1 MPGVAQ
7 PSELGEPLGPL
18 PQEFAAIVRPEIP
31 SLIKEIGLEVTRA
44 YPVYARLLDGPYGQ
58 GIRVGVEQTI
68 SVFVD
73 QVAEPTAPSTLRDE
87 MCRRFGRYEAYEGR
101 TLDQLHGAYRLG
113 ARIALRRA
121 KKIGRRYNLSPTM
134 MLAFADAL
142 FTYVD
147 ELEALSREGYLEV
160 RAASADHMGTLR
172 RRLLHLLL
180 AGRPVPRTAIAELC
194 EQTGWTMPDQVTLVA
209 VRPPADPGGAG
220 ADRDV
225 LVDFTDPQPHLLVP
239 GPLDDARRRML
250 ERALRGHHAAVGLTV
265 PAVNASDSIR
275 WARRVLEL
283 VDAGVI
289 EDGPIVL
296 SEDHLITL
304 WLLSDTALLD
314 QLARRELAPLAG
326 ISPNRRERLIE
337 TLRIWL
343 DTRGTAAQMG
353 ELLDVHPQT
362 VRYRMRNLES
372 IFGEQLVDPE
382 SRFSTEAVLRA
393 LQLQPRAGDD
403 GVPPEPPAE
412 RAGAGSR
419 GARQVNLPWSKA
431 K

>member
-1 MPGVAQ
+1 MPGVVQ
-7 PSELGEPLGPL
+7 PSDLGEPLGPL
-18 PQEFAAIVRPEIP
+18 PQEFAAIVRPELP

-44 YPVYARLLDGPYGQ
+44 YPEYARLLDGPYGQ
-58 GIRVGVEQTI
+58 GIRVGVEQSI

-73 QVAEPTAPSTLRDE
+73 QVAEPSAPSALRDE
-87 MCRRFGRYEAYEGR
+87 MCRRFGRFEAYEGR
-101 TLDQLHGAYRLG
+101 GLDQLQGAYRLG

-121 KKIGRRYNLSPTM
+121 KKVGRRYNLSPTM
-134 MLAFADAL
+134 MLTFADAL
-142 FTYVD
+142 FSYVD

-160 RAASADHMGTLR
+160 RAASGDHTDTLR
-172 RRLLHLLL
+172 RRLLHLVL
-180 AGRPVPRTAIAELC
+180 AGRPVPRTAITELC
-194 EQTGWTMPDQVTLVA
+194 EQTGWVLPDEVTLVA
-209 VRPPADPGGAG
+209 VRHSADLGRLG

-239 GPLDDARRRML
+239 GPFDEMRRRML
-250 ERALRGHHAAVGLTV
+250 DHALPGARAAIGLTV
-265 PAVNASDSIR
+265 PTALASESIR

-289 EDGPIVL
+289 DEAPVIL
-296 SEDHLITL
+296 CEDHLITL
-304 WLLSDTALLD
+304 WLLSDPALLD
-314 QLARRELAPLAG
+314 QLARRELAPIAG
-326 ISPNRRERLIE
+326 ISANRRERLIE

-343 DTRGTAAQMG
+343 NTRGTAAQMG

-393 LQLQPRAGDD
+393 MQLRARSDD
-403 GVPPEPPAE
+403 TP
-412 RAGAGSR
+412 
-419 GARQVNLPWSKA
+419 L
-431 K
+431 

>member
-7 PSELGEPLGPL
+7 PSDLGEPLGPL
-18 PQEFAAIVRPEIP
+18 PQEFAAIVRPELP

-44 YPVYARLLDGPYGQ
+44 YPEYARLLDGPYGQ
-58 GIRVGVEQTI
+58 GIRVGVEQSI

-73 QVAEPTAPSTLRDE
+73 QVAEPAAPSALRDE
-87 MCRRFGRYEAYEGR
+87 MCRRFGRFEAYEGR
-101 TLDQLHGAYRLG
+101 SLDQLQGAYRLG
-113 ARIALRRA
+113 ARVALRRA
-121 KKIGRRYNLSPTM
+121 KKVGRRYNLSPTM
-134 MLAFADAL
+134 MLTFADAL

-160 RAASADHMGTLR
+160 RAASGDHTDTLR

-194 EQTGWTMPDQVTLVA
+194 EQTGWVLPDEVTLVA
-209 VRPPADPGGAG
+209 VRSSADLGRLG

-225 LVDFTDPQPHLLVP
+225 LVDFTDPQPHLLIP
-239 GPLDDARRRML
+239 GPLDDVRRRML
-250 ERALRGHHAAVGLTV
+250 DHALLGTHAAIGLTV
-265 PAVNASDSIR
+265 PTALASDSIR

-283 VDAGVI
+283 IDAGIIDDAPV
-289 EDGPIVL
+289 VL
-296 SEDHLITL
+296 CEDHLITL
-304 WLLSDTALLD
+304 WLLSDPVLLD
-314 QLARRELAPLAG
+314 QLARRELAPIAG
-326 ISPNRRERLIE
+326 ISANRRERLIE

-393 LQLQPRAGDD
+393 MQLRARSDD
-403 GVPPEPPAE
+403 AP
-412 RAGAGSR
+412 
-419 GARQVNLPWSKA
+419 L
-431 K
+431 

>member
-18 PQEFAAIVRPEIP
+18 PQEFAAIVRPEVP
-31 SLIKEIGLEVTRA
+31 SLIKEIGMEVIRA
-44 YPVYARLLDGPYGQ
+44 YPEYARLLDGPYGQ
-58 GIRVGVEQTI
+58 GIRVGVEQSI

-87 MCRRFGRYEAYEGR
+87 MCRRFGRFEAYEGR
-101 TLDQLHGAYRLG
+101 SLDQLQGAYRLG

-121 KKIGRRYNLSPTM
+121 KKVGRRYNLSPTM
-134 MLAFADAL
+134 MLTFADAL
-142 FTYVD
+142 FSYVD
-147 ELEALSREGYLEV
+147 ELESLSREGYLEV
-160 RAASADHMGTLR
+160 RAATGDHTDTLR
-172 RRLLHLLL
+172 RRLLHLIL

-194 EQTGWTMPDQVTLVA
+194 EQTCWALPDEVTLVA
-209 VRPPADPGGAG
+209 VRPSADIGRLGL
-220 ADRDV
+220 DRDV
-225 LVDFTDPQPHLLVP
+225 LVDFTDPQPHLLFP
-239 GPLDDARRRML
+239 GPFDEMRRRML
-250 ERALRGHHAAVGLTV
+250 DHALPGTHAAVGLTV
-265 PAVNASDSIR
+265 PTALASDSIR

-289 EDGPIVL
+289 DDAPVIL
-296 SEDHLITL
+296 CEDHLITL
-304 WLLSDTALLD
+304 WLLSDPPLLD
-314 QLARRELAPLAG
+314 QLARRELAPVSG
-326 ISPNRRERLIE
+326 ISVNRRERLIE

-393 LQLQPRAGDD
+393 MQLRARSNDA
-403 GVPPEPPAE
+403 PP
-412 RAGAGSR
+412 
-419 GARQVNLPWSKA
+419 
-431 K
+431 